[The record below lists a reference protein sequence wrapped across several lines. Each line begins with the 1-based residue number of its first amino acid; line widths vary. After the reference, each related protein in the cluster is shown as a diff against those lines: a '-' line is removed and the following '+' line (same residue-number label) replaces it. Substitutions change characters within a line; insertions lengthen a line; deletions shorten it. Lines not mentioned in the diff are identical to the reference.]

1 MGLLIAYNVSPYYYY
16 VRAVG
21 LLIQPVQYLYTSST
35 VDFQLF
41 RLNRYFVP
49 TIVPKNWYTYEL
61 REFHGSCQRILFG
74 IASLRSKK

>member
-1 MGLLIAYNVSPYYYY
+1 MHSHTSLRALVVAGNGLPMGLLIAYNVSPYYYY

-21 LLIQPVQYLYTSST
+21 LLIQPVQYLNLYTSYT

-49 TIVPKNWYTYEL
+49 TSN
-61 REFHGSCQRILFG
+61 HC
-74 IASLRSKK
+74 A

>member
-1 MGLLIAYNVSPYYYY
+1 MHSHTSLRALVVAGNGLPMGLLIAYYVSPYYYY

-49 TIVPKNWYTYEL
+49 TIVPKNWYTFNEL
-61 REFHGSCQRILFG
+61 R
-74 IASLRSKK
+74 